1 MNMVNRIVVVVV
13 LVLAAILCCVVLAGA
28 RWVIPALANQLD
40 VLAKLIESAPWYQIV
55 LPGVIL
61 AFVVDFVLL
70 LFIILEVRPPK
81 AQFIRV
87 EKAAGG
93 EVELNASSIVDR
105 LKQEV
110 DALPGVINVR
120 PKITTKRNGVVV
132 HLNADVTEGS
142 DMPIQG
148 ERIASKIREVIED
161 TIGVKMARVPKVSLR
176 TVPHPKV
183 EETKQPAEVKKRSPA
198 EPEESPPALPDVA
211 SYPLSSSDEDSFV

>member
-1 MNMVNRIVVVVV
+1 MNTVNRIVVVVV

-40 VLAKLIESAPWYQIV
+40 LLAKAIENAPWYQIV

-61 AFVVDFVLL
+61 ALVIDFVLL
-70 LFIILEVRPPK
+70 LFIVLEVRPPK

-87 EKAAGG
+87 ERAAGG

-105 LKQEV
+105 LRQEV
-110 DALPGVINVR
+110 DALPGVINAR

-132 HLNADVTEGS
+132 HLKADVTGGS
-142 DMPIQG
+142 DLPIQG

-161 TIGVKMARVPKVSLR
+161 TIGVKMAKVPKVSLR
-176 TVPHPKV
+176 TVPPPRV
-183 EETKQPAEVKKRSPA
+183 APPRQPAEVKKRPPA
-198 EPEESPPALPDVA
+198 EPEESPPALPEVA
-211 SYPLSSSDEDSFV
+211 SYSLGSSDEDSFV